1 MQNPFTLHCIAWQA
15 GASVLQDVR
24 VAACASGVLAAEEMG
39 SDAQDEISRHALALS
54 KGGRAIGCARLTPQ
68 GRIERIAVMPHELR
82 EQVKKA
88 LVEVLSD
95 YAHQVGTT
103 PVITESK

>member
-24 VAACASGVLAAEEMG
+24 VAACASGLLNAEEMG

-54 KGGRAIGCARLTPQ
+54 KGGRAIGCARLTPD
-68 GRIERIAVMPHELR
+68 GRIERIAVMPHERR
-82 EQVKKA
+82 EQIEAA
-88 LVEVLSD
+88 LIETLSE
-95 YAHQVGTT
+95 YASHIGLGKVQVDH
-103 PVITESK
+103 